1 VFVASAPF
9 GIICGFLHAGRS
21 SANAPPSLSLPQNAE
36 VNDLRILT
44 PTENKRLNELIGFLC
59 ITVAILSAL
68 SLISYSPRDA
78 AWNVSASGPDAG
90 HAQNWIG
97 PAGSY
102 SADLLFQVF
111 GFAAFLL
118 PMALAV
124 LGWRWLKNRAINSQ
138 VATLVGYGLLLLS
151 LPSLLTLWHFPD
163 VRGSVPPGGMLG
175 SLVSGGLRS
184 GFNPLG
190 ANLVAVALLLTA
202 LFMTTRFSFS
212 GAHAWASG
220 PKGPMG
226 TVEKL
231 GIMQKV
237 QAKWHAWRGT
247 REQER
252 LRKRLAETRL
262 SGRKPVNPQS
272 VGNTALANENPE
284 AIELQDASD
293 VFKTKLEQRDEE
305 RKEREKTHKAPI
317 FVVDREIEKPGAKK
331 ITPEPKIARS
341 NTNYKLPSISL
352 LREGERSQKL
362 DETELKERARAIEEK
377 CQEFDVQGR
386 VTQINPGPVVTT
398 FEFKPEAG
406 IKYSRI
412 IGLTEDLCLALQ
424 AESILIE
431 RIPGK
436 STIGI
441 EVPNL
446 TRQTIA
452 LREIIEAPEFINSAS
467 KLTLAMGRDLHGRIR
482 ITDLAAMPHLLIAG
496 STGTGK
502 SVFIN
507 SLMMSILYKASPDEV
522 KMVLVDPKRLEL
534 NLYENIPHLIAPVVT
549 DPKIASNVLRNA
561 TREMENRLKLL
572 AQRGVRNID
581 QYNRTFQKQQSL
593 SLFDNVE
600 ESEHKPLPYLV
611 IVIDELA
618 DLMMVDTNNVEESIT
633 RLAQMA
639 RAVGIH
645 LILATQRP
653 SVDVITGLIKANF
666 PARISFR
673 VASKVDSR
681 TILDANGSESL
692 LGKGDMLYLPA
703 GSSRLHR
710 IHGPLVSEDEI
721 VAVCDFWRNQAQ
733 AKYNEQLLEAP
744 KDEHG
749 KVESSADAGG
759 ESAGG
764 ADDVDDDLYQDAIRV
779 VCDAG
784 RASTSTLQRRL
795 RIGYG
800 RAARLIDLMEK
811 DGIVG
816 PPEGTKPREVL
827 KNRNWMREF
836 DQSAQE

>member
-1 VFVASAPF
+1 MRF
-9 GIICGFLHAGRS
+9 
-21 SANAPPSLSLPQNAE
+21 
-36 VNDLRILT
+36 LT

-59 ITVAILSAL
+59 LTLAILVGLAL
-68 SLISYSPRDA
+68 LSYSPRDA
-78 AWNVSASGPDAG
+78 AFNVAASTPLDGSPAR
-90 HAQNWIG
+90 NWIG
-97 PAGSY
+97 PAGAY
-102 SADLLFQVF
+102 AADLLFQVF

-118 PMALAV
+118 PVALSM
-124 LGWRWLKNRAINSQ
+124 LGWRWLRSRAVDSQ
-138 VATLVGYGLLLLS
+138 TATLVGYGLLLLS
-151 LPSLLTLWHFPD
+151 LPSLLSLWHFPEI
-163 VRGSVPPGGMLG
+163 RGAVPAGGLLG
-175 SLVSGGLRS
+175 SLISGGLRT
-184 GFNPLG
+184 GFNLWG
-190 ANLVAVALLLTA
+190 ANLVAIALLITA
-202 LFMTTRFSFS
+202 LFLTTRFSFS
-212 GAHAWASG
+212 GAHAWANS
-220 PKGPMG
+220 PKGPIG
-226 TVEKL
+226 VVERL
-231 GIMQKV
+231 GILRRMQTR
-237 QAKWHAWRGT
+237 WHAWKEE

-252 LRKRLAETRL
+252 MRRRVEANRLE
-262 SGRKPVNPQS
+262 GRKPAPAQS
-272 VGNTALANENPE
+272 LGAATLLNDQPSGIQLRDE
-284 AIELQDASD
+284 SD
-293 VFKTKLEQRDEE
+293 VFGESEGEEDEDE
-305 RKEREKTHKAPI
+305 GRKAP
-317 FVVDREIEKPGAKK
+317 VLVLDPVKAEKPPAKNSAG
-331 ITPEPKIARS
+331 PKIAR
-341 NTNYKLPSISL
+341 TAANYRLPSPGS

-362 DETELKERARAIEEK
+362 DEDELKTRARAIEAK
-377 CQEFDVQGR
+377 CLEFDVQGR

-412 IGLTEDLCLALQ
+412 TSLTEDLCLALQ

-441 EVPNL
+441 EVPNVN
-446 TRQTIA
+446 RQTIA
-452 LREIIEAPEFINSAS
+452 LREIIEAPEFTNSSS

-482 ITDLAAMPHLLIAG
+482 VTDLAAMPHLLIAG

-507 SLMMSILYKASPDEV
+507 SLMMSMLYKATPDEV
-522 KMVLVDPKRLEL
+522 KLVLVDPKRLEL
-534 NLYENIPHLIAPVVT
+534 NLYEGIPHLIAPVVT

-581 QYNRTFQKQQSL
+581 QYNRTFQKGQSL
-593 SLFDNVE
+593 SLFENVE
-600 ESEHKPLPYLV
+600 ENEHKPLPYLI

-703 GSSRLHR
+703 GSARLHR
-710 IHGPLVSEDEI
+710 IHGPLVTEEEI
-721 VAVCDFWRNQAQ
+721 TSVCDFWRQQAQ

-744 KDEHG
+744 KDENG
-749 KVESSADAGG
+749 KAAGAEGSEAG
-759 ESAGG
+759 EE
-764 ADDVDDDLYQDAIRV
+764 VDDDLYHDAVRV
-779 VCDAG
+779 VCEMG

-795 RIGYG
+795 RVGYG

-816 PPEGTKPREVL
+816 PPDGTKPRELL
-827 KNRNWMREF
+827 KGRDWMKEF
-836 DQSAQE
+836 DESLH

>member
-1 VFVASAPF
+1 VRF
-9 GIICGFLHAGRS
+9 
-21 SANAPPSLSLPQNAE
+21 
-36 VNDLRILT
+36 LT
-44 PTENKRLNELIGFLC
+44 PTGNKRLNELIGFLC
-59 ITVAILSAL
+59 LTAALLIAGALITYWPDDASFDVAG
-68 SLISYSPRDA
+68 PR
-78 AWNVSASGPDAG
+78 NGEV
-90 HAQNWIG
+90 HNLIG
-97 PAGSY
+97 PFGAYTSDAMFQLLGY
-102 SADLLFQVF
+102 SA
-111 GFAAFLL
+111 FLI
-118 PMALAV
+118 PMAALWLGIKWFRSRAV
-124 LGWRWLKNRAINSQ
+124 ESQ
-138 VATLVGYGLLLLS
+138 KATLFGYGLLLLF
-151 LPSLLTLWHFPD
+151 LPSLFNLVPFPE
-163 VRGSVPPGGMLG
+163 VRGAIPAGGMVGALLAG
-175 SLVSGGLRS
+175 ALTAGFNKVGAVIVTLALLITATFLTTTFSFGRAHALVSG
-184 GFNPLG
+184 PVG
-190 ANLVAVALLLTA
+190 AV
-202 LFMTTRFSFS
+202 
-212 GAHAWASG
+212 G
-220 PKGPMG
+220 
-226 TVEKL
+226 KL
-231 GIMQKV
+231 GVLQRV
-237 QAKWHAWRGT
+237 QARWHGWRER

-252 LRKRLAETRL
+252 MRRRVEANRLE
-262 SGRKPVNPQS
+262 GRKPIKAQAAGVA
-272 VGNTALANENPE
+272 VL
-284 AIELQDASD
+284 
-293 VFKTKLEQRDEE
+293 DEE
-305 RKEREKTHKAPI
+305 EPKTIQLNDESDIFGGRGRTKVTDNEEDDEPEKGSGHKAPI
-317 FVVDREIEKPGAKK
+317 LFLNQEKPEKSAKK
-331 ITPEPKIARS
+331 AGDPKIAKGS
-341 NTNYKLPSISL
+341 ANYKLPPVNL

-362 DETELKERARAIEEK
+362 DEDELKERARAIEEK
-377 CQEFDVQGR
+377 CLEFDVQGR

-446 TRQTIA
+446 NRQTIA
-452 LREIIEAPEFINSAS
+452 LREIIEAQEFVGSPS

-482 ITDLAAMPHLLIAG
+482 VTDLASMPHLLIAG

-507 SLMMSILYKASPDEV
+507 SLMMSILYKATPDDV

-534 NLYENIPHLIAPVVT
+534 NLYEGIPHLIAPVVT

-561 TREMENRLKLL
+561 TREMESRLKLL
-572 AQRGVRNID
+572 AQKGVRNIE

-593 SLFDNVE
+593 SLFENVE

-611 IVIDELA
+611 IIIDELA

-681 TILDANGSESL
+681 TILDSNGSESL

-703 GSSRLHR
+703 GSARLHR

-721 VAVCDFWRNQAQ
+721 VSVCDFWRQQAQ

-744 KDEHG
+744 KDENG
-749 KVESSADAGG
+749 KVE
-759 ESAGG
+759 GG
-764 ADDVDDDLYQDAIRV
+764 ADGEGGGEADDELYQDAVRV
-779 VCDAG
+779 VCEMG

-800 RAARLIDLMEK
+800 RAAHLIDLMEK

-816 PPEGTKPREVL
+816 PPDGTRPREVL
-827 KNRNWMREF
+827 KGKSWMKEF
-836 DQSAQE
+836 DESMH

>member
-1 VFVASAPF
+1 MALA
-9 GIICGFLHAGRS
+9 L
-21 SANAPPSLSLPQNAE
+21 
-36 VNDLRILT
+36 LT
-44 PTENKRLNELIGFLC
+44 YNPK
-59 ITVAILSAL
+59 
-68 SLISYSPRDA
+68 DA
-78 AWNVSASGPDAG
+78 AFNVSAPPPDGGA
-90 HAQNWIG
+90 AKNWIG
-97 PAGSY
+97 PVGAYG
-102 SADLLFQVF
+102 ADLFFQIF

-118 PMALAV
+118 PAAILV
-124 LGWRWLKNRAINSQ
+124 LGWRWFRSRAIDSQ
-138 VATLVGYGLLLLS
+138 VATLAGYGLLLLS
-151 LPSLLTLWHFPD
+151 LPALISLLSFIPAI
-163 VRGSVPPGGMLG
+163 RGAIPAGGFVG
-175 SLVSGGLRS
+175 ALVSSGLLASLNR
-184 GFNPLG
+184 G
-190 ANLVAVALLLTA
+190 AYLVAPALLVVA
-202 LFMTTRFSFS
+202 IFMTTRFSFA

-220 PKGPMG
+220 PNGPIG
-226 TVEKL
+226 KVEKL
-231 GIMQKV
+231 GILQKA
-237 QAKWHAWRGT
+237 QA
-247 REQER
+247 
-252 LRKRLAETRL
+252 RKA
-262 SGRKPVNPQS
+262 G
-272 VGNTALANENPE
+272 
-284 AIELQDASD
+284 
-293 VFKTKLEQRDEE
+293 
-305 RKEREKTHKAPI
+305 
-317 FVVDREIEKPGAKK
+317 
-331 ITPEPKIARS
+331 EPKITKGAP
-341 NTNYKLPSISL
+341 NYKLPSPSL

-362 DETELKERARAIEEK
+362 DEDELKLRARAIEAK
-377 CQEFDVQGR
+377 CLEFDVQGR

-406 IKYSRI
+406 IKYTRI
-412 IGLTEDLCLALQ
+412 TSLTEDLCLALQ

-441 EVPNL
+441 EVPNDK
-446 TRQTIA
+446 RQTIA
-452 LREIIEAPEFINSAS
+452 LREIIEAPEFINSPS

-482 ITDLAAMPHLLIAG
+482 VTDLAAMPHLLIAG

-522 KMVLVDPKRLEL
+522 KLVLVDPKRLEL

-581 QYNRTFQKQQSL
+581 QYNRTFKKEHSL
-593 SLFDNVE
+593 SLFDNLE
-600 ESEHKPLPYLV
+600 ENEHKPLPYLV

-681 TILDANGSESL
+681 TILDSNGSESL
-692 LGKGDMLYLPA
+692 LGRGDMLYLPA
-703 GSSRLHR
+703 GSARLHR

-721 VAVCDFWRNQAQ
+721 VSVCDFWRQQAQ

-744 KDEHG
+744 KDENG
-749 KVESSADAGG
+749 KPEGVGSA
-759 ESAGG
+759 EGG
-764 ADDVDDDLYQDAIRV
+764 AEEADDELYQDAIRV
-779 VCDAG
+779 VCEMG

-800 RAARLIDLMEK
+800 RAAHLIDIMEK

-816 PPEGTKPREVL
+816 PPDGTRPREVL
-827 KNRNWMREF
+827 KGKSWMKEF
-836 DQSAQE
+836 DDSVQ

>member
-1 VFVASAPF
+1 VPVAP
-9 GIICGFLHAGRS
+9 
-21 SANAPPSLSLPQNAE
+21 LSLPQKAE
-36 VNDLRILT
+36 ENSVRLLT
-44 PTENKRLNELIGFLC
+44 PTANKRLNELIGFLC
-59 ITVAILSAL
+59 ITLAVLMAL
-68 SLISYSPRDA
+68 ALISYSPHDA
-78 AWNVSASGPDAG
+78 AFNVAAPPTDGSPAR
-90 HAQNWIG
+90 NWIG
-97 PAGSY
+97 PVGAY
-102 SADLLFQVF
+102 SSDALFQIF
-111 GFAAFLL
+111 GFAAFML
-118 PMALAV
+118 PVAMGV
-124 LGWRWLKNRAINSQ
+124 LGWRWFRSRAIDSQ
-138 VATLVGYGLLLLS
+138 VATLVGYALLLLS
-151 LPSLLTLWHFPD
+151 LPSLLSLWHFPQL
-163 VRGSVPPGGMLG
+163 RGAIPAGGMLG
-175 SLVSGGLRS
+175 SLLSNSLLT
-184 GFNPLG
+184 GFNFWG
-190 ANLVAVALLLTA
+190 ATVVAVALFFTS
-202 LFMTTRFSFS
+202 LFMTTRFSFA
-212 GAHAWASG
+212 GTHAWAKSSRG
-220 PKGPMG
+220 PIGA
-226 TVEKL
+226 VERL
-231 GIMQKV
+231 GILQK
-237 QAKWHAWRGT
+237 AAARWNSWREE

-252 LRKRLAETRL
+252 MRRRVEETRI
-262 SGRKPVNPQS
+262 SGRKPVTPQS
-272 VGNTALANENPE
+272 FGNSSVLSEPAKSIQLTDE
-284 AIELQDASD
+284 SD
-293 VFKTKLEQRDEE
+293 VFEAEKEE
-305 RKEREKTHKAPI
+305 ESEKEALPRRKEPILFMGPEKS
-317 FVVDREIEKPGAKK
+317 VAKK
-331 ITPEPKIARS
+331 NNEPKIAKG
-341 NTNYKLPSISL
+341 NPNYKLPSPSL
-352 LREGERSQKL
+352 LREGERGQKL
-362 DETELKERARAIEEK
+362 DEEELKERARAIEAK
-377 CQEFDVQGR
+377 CLEFDIQGR

-441 EVPNL
+441 EVPNI

-452 LREIIEAPEFINSAS
+452 LREIIEAPEFSNSPS

-507 SLMMSILYKASPDEV
+507 SLMMSILYKASPDDV
-522 KMVLVDPKRLEL
+522 KLVLVDPKRLEL

-561 TREMENRLKLL
+561 TREMEKRLKLL
-572 AQRGVRNID
+572 AQRGVRNIE
-581 QYNRTFQKQQSL
+581 QYNRTFQKAQSL
-593 SLFDNVE
+593 SLFENVE

-681 TILDANGSESL
+681 TILDSNGSESL

-703 GSSRLHR
+703 GSARLHR

-721 VAVCDFWRNQAQ
+721 VAVCDFWRQQAQ

-744 KDEHG
+744 KDENG
-749 KVESSADAGG
+749 KVEGEAGEGAEAGG
-759 ESAGG
+759 EP
-764 ADDVDDDLYQDAIRV
+764 ADDALYQDAVRV
-779 VCDAG
+779 VCEMG

-800 RAARLIDLMEK
+800 RAAHLIDIMEK

-816 PPEGTKPREVL
+816 PPDGTRPREVL
-827 KNRNWMREF
+827 KDKTWMKEF
-836 DQSAQE
+836 DESAQ

>member
-1 VFVASAPF
+1 MRF
-9 GIICGFLHAGRS
+9 
-21 SANAPPSLSLPQNAE
+21 
-36 VNDLRILT
+36 LT

-59 ITVAILSAL
+59 VTVAVLTAL
-68 SLISYSPRDA
+68 ALISYSPRDA
-78 AWNVSASGPDAG
+78 AWNVSANGPDSANTN
-90 HAQNWIG
+90 NWIG
-97 PAGSY
+97 PAGAYAS
-102 SADLLFQVF
+102 DLLFQVF

-124 LGWRWLKNRAINSQ
+124 LGWRWLKNRPIQSQ
-138 VATLVGYGLLLLS
+138 VPALVGYALMLLA

-163 VRGSVPPGGMLG
+163 VRGTVPPGGMLG

-184 GFNPLG
+184 GFNPIG
-190 ANLVAVALLLTA
+190 ANLVAFALMLTA

-220 PKGPMG
+220 PKGPIG
-226 TVEKL
+226 AVEKL
-231 GIMQKV
+231 GILQRV
-237 QAKWHAWRGT
+237 QSRWHAWRGT

-262 SGRKPVNPQS
+262 SGRKPVTPQS
-272 VGNTALANENPE
+272 TGSSSASNENSRT
-284 AIELQDASD
+284 IELEDESD
-293 VFKTKLEQRDEE
+293 VFKSKQEE
-305 RKEREKTHKAPI
+305 RERAEKEKDRGHRAPI
-317 FVVDREIEKPGAKK
+317 FVVDREPEKPSARRAGA
-331 ITPEPKIARS
+331 EPKIAKG
-341 NTNYKLPSISL
+341 NTNYKLPSVSL
-352 LREGERSQKL
+352 LREGERGQKL
-362 DETELKERARAIEEK
+362 DEAELKDRARAIEEK
-377 CQEFDVQGR
+377 CLEFDVQGR

-482 ITDLAAMPHLLIAG
+482 VTDLAAMPHLLIAG

-507 SLMMSILYKASPDEV
+507 SLMMSILYKASPDDV

-572 AQRGVRNID
+572 AQRGVRNIE

-593 SLFDNVE
+593 SLFDNVD

-703 GSSRLHR
+703 GSARLHR

-721 VAVCDFWRNQAQ
+721 VSVCDFWRNQAQ

-744 KDEHG
+744 KDDNG
-749 KVESSADAGG
+749 KVEAGG
-759 ESAGG
+759 GSEVAPTDGG
-764 ADDVDDDLYQDAIRV
+764 ADDVDDALYQDAIRV

-827 KNRNWMREF
+827 KNRNWMSEF

>member
-1 VFVASAPF
+1 VRF
-9 GIICGFLHAGRS
+9 
-21 SANAPPSLSLPQNAE
+21 
-36 VNDLRILT
+36 LT

-59 ITVAILSAL
+59 ITLATLVALAL
-68 SLISYSPRDA
+68 LSYSPKDA
-78 AWNVSASGPDAG
+78 AFNVSAPTADGSA
-90 HAQNWIG
+90 ARNWIG
-97 PAGSY
+97 PAGAY
-102 SADLLFQVF
+102 SADLLFQIF
-111 GFAAFLL
+111 GFAAFLVPAAFL
-118 PMALAV
+118 V
-124 LGWRWLKNRAINSQ
+124 LGWRWFRSRAIHSQ
-138 VATLVGYGLLLLS
+138 AATLVGYALLLLS
-151 LPSLLTLWHFPD
+151 LPSLLSLWRFPE
-163 VRGSVPPGGMLG
+163 VRGAVPPGGFLG
-175 SLVSGGLRS
+175 ALISSGLRT
-184 GFNPLG
+184 GFNLWG
-190 ANLVAVALLLTA
+190 ANLVAVALLVTA
-202 LFMTTRFSFS
+202 LFMTTSFSFS
-212 GAHAWASG
+212 GAHAWANG
-220 PKGPMG
+220 PHGPIG
-226 TVEKL
+226 AVEKL
-231 GIMQKV
+231 GILQKA
-237 QAKWHAWRGT
+237 QARWHAWREE
-247 REQER
+247 REQRRMRRRVE
-252 LRKRLAETRL
+252 ESRL
-262 SGRKPVNPQS
+262 SGRKPVPPQS
-272 VGNTALANENPE
+272 IGR
-284 AIELQDASD
+284 SD
-293 VFKTKLEQRDEE
+293 VLDESIRLADESDIFKGLSEPAAG
-305 RKEREKTHKAPI
+305 KEKKDAASKSPI
-317 FVVDREIEKPGAKK
+317 FVFNRETDKPVAKK
-331 ITPEPKIARS
+331 AGEPKIAKGS
-341 NTNYKLPSISL
+341 PSYKLPSPTL
-352 LREGERSQKL
+352 LHEGERGQKL
-362 DETELKERARAIEEK
+362 DEEELKQRARAIEAK
-377 CQEFDVQGR
+377 CLEFDIQGR

-412 IGLTEDLCLALQ
+412 IALTEDLCLALQ

-441 EVPNL
+441 EVPNDR
-446 TRQTIA
+446 RQTIA
-452 LREIIEAPEFINSAS
+452 LREIIEAPEFVNSPS

-482 ITDLAAMPHLLIAG
+482 VTELAAMPHLLIAG

-522 KMVLVDPKRLEL
+522 KLVLVDPKRLEL

-581 QYNRTFQKQQSL
+581 QYNRTFKKEQSL
-593 SLFDNVE
+593 SLFDNLE
-600 ESEHKPLPYLV
+600 ETEHKPLPYLV

-681 TILDANGSESL
+681 TILDSNGSESL
-692 LGKGDMLYLPA
+692 LGRGDMLYLPA
-703 GSSRLHR
+703 GSARLHR
-710 IHGPLVSEDEI
+710 IHGPLVTEDEI
-721 VAVCDFWRNQAQ
+721 TSVCDFWREQAQ
-733 AKYNEQLLEAP
+733 AKYQEELLEAP
-744 KDEHG
+744 KEETGKTEGGDEA
-749 KVESSADAGG
+749 EPDGG
-759 ESAGG
+759 E
-764 ADDVDDDLYQDAIRV
+764 DLDDDLYQDAIRV

-816 PPEGTKPREVL
+816 PPDGTKPREVL
-827 KNRNWMREF
+827 KNRNWMKEF
-836 DQSAQE
+836 DEPSQ

>member
-1 VFVASAPF
+1 VRF
-9 GIICGFLHAGRS
+9 
-21 SANAPPSLSLPQNAE
+21 
-36 VNDLRILT
+36 LT
-44 PTENKRLNELIGFLC
+44 PTGNKRLNELVGFLC
-59 ITVAILSAL
+59 LTAALLIAAALITYWPDDASFDVA
-68 SLISYSPRDA
+68 
-78 AWNVSASGPDAG
+78 GPKNGDV
-90 HAQNWIG
+90 HNLIG
-97 PAGSY
+97 PFGAYTSDAMFQLLGY
-102 SADLLFQVF
+102 SA
-111 GFAAFLL
+111 FLI
-118 PMALAV
+118 PMAALW
-124 LGWRWLKNRAINSQ
+124 LGIKWFRSRPVASQ
-138 VATLVGYGLLLLS
+138 IATLFGYGLLLLF
-151 LPSLLTLWHFPD
+151 LPSLFTLIHFPD
-163 VRGSVPPGGMLG
+163 VRGAIPSGGMVGALLAG
-175 SLVSGGLRS
+175 ALTA
-184 GFNPLG
+184 GFNKAG
-190 ANLVAVALLLTA
+190 AVIVTLALLVTATFLT
-202 LFMTTRFSFS
+202 TTFSF
-212 GAHAWASG
+212 GRAHAWASG
-220 PKGPMG
+220 PTGPIGAMD
-226 TVEKL
+226 KL
-231 GIMQKV
+231 GILQRV
-237 QAKWHAWRGT
+237 QARWHGWRER

-252 LRKRLAETRL
+252 MRRRVEANRLE
-262 SGRKPVNPQS
+262 GRKPIKAQS
-272 VGNTALANENPE
+272 GSVAVL
-284 AIELQDASD
+284 D
-293 VFKTKLEQRDEE
+293 DEE
-305 RKEREKTHKAPI
+305 PKSIHLNDESDIFNGKGQGKADDEEGDDEPERSSGHKAPI
-317 FVVDREIEKPGAKK
+317 LFLNQEKTERPAKK
-331 ITPEPKIARS
+331 TADPKIAKG
-341 NTNYKLPSISL
+341 NTNYKLPPVNL

-362 DETELKERARAIEEK
+362 DEEELKARARAIEEK
-377 CQEFDVQGR
+377 CLEFDVQGR

-446 TRQTIA
+446 NRQTIA
-452 LREIIEAPEFINSAS
+452 LREIIEAQEFVGSPS

-482 ITDLAAMPHLLIAG
+482 VTDLASMPHLLIAG

-507 SLMMSILYKASPDEV
+507 SLMMSILYKATPDDV

-534 NLYENIPHLIAPVVT
+534 NLYEGIPHLIAPVVT
-549 DPKIASNVLRNA
+549 DPKVASNVLRNA
-561 TREMENRLKLL
+561 TREMESRLKLL
-572 AQRGVRNID
+572 AQKGVRNID

-593 SLFDNVE
+593 SLFENGE
-600 ESEHKPLPYLV
+600 ENEHKPLPYLV
-611 IVIDELA
+611 IIIDELA

-681 TILDANGSESL
+681 TILDSNGSESL

-703 GSSRLHR
+703 GSARLHR

-721 VAVCDFWRNQAQ
+721 VSVCDFWRQQAQ

-744 KDEHG
+744 KDENG
-749 KVESSADAGG
+749 KVE
-759 ESAGG
+759 GG
-764 ADDVDDDLYQDAIRV
+764 ADGDGGGEEADDELYQDAVRV
-779 VCDAG
+779 VCEMG

-800 RAARLIDLMEK
+800 RAAHLIDLMEK

-816 PPEGTKPREVL
+816 PPDGTRPREVL
-827 KNRNWMREF
+827 KGKGWMKEF
-836 DQSAQE
+836 DESMH

>member
-1 VFVASAPF
+1 LCLTFALLVAAALFTYWPGDASFNVSSSRDGQVHNLIGPF
-9 GIICGFLHAGRS
+9 GAYT
-21 SANAPPSLSLPQNAE
+21 A
-36 VNDLRILT
+36 
-44 PTENKRLNELIGFLC
+44 
-59 ITVAILSAL
+59 
-68 SLISYSPRDA
+68 DA
-78 AWNVSASGPDAG
+78 MFQLLG
-90 HAQNWIG
+90 
-97 PAGSY
+97 Y
-102 SADLLFQVF
+102 SA
-111 GFAAFLL
+111 FLI
-118 PMALAV
+118 PMAALW
-124 LGWRWLKNRAINSQ
+124 LGIKWFRSRPVESQ
-138 VATLVGYGLLLLS
+138 KATLFGYALLLLF
-151 LPSLLTLWHFPD
+151 LPALLTLIHFPD
-163 VRGSVPPGGMLG
+163 VRGAIPSGGMIGAL
-175 SLVSGGLRS
+175 LSGALTA
-184 GFNPLG
+184 GFNKAG
-190 ANLVAVALLLTA
+190 ALIVTLALLVTATFLT
-202 LFMTTRFSFS
+202 TTFSF
-212 GAHAWASG
+212 GRAHAWASG
-220 PKGPMG
+220 PRGPIGAMDR
-226 TVEKL
+226 L
-231 GIMQKV
+231 GILQRA
-237 QAKWHAWRGT
+237 QARWHGWRER
-247 REQER
+247 REQDRMRRRVEANR
-252 LRKRLAETRL
+252 LE
-262 SGRKPVNPQS
+262 GRKPIKSQA
-272 VGNTALANENPE
+272 GAAL
-284 AIELQDASD
+284 L
-293 VFKTKLEQRDEE
+293 DEE
-305 RKEREKTHKAPI
+305 PQTIRLEDQSDIFKGKGKIATEEEDEEEENSFGHKAPI
-317 FVVDREIEKPGAKK
+317 LFLNQDKPEKAKK
-331 ITPEPKIARS
+331 SGDPKIAKG
-341 NTNYKLPSISL
+341 NTNYKLPSVSL

-362 DETELKERARAIEEK
+362 DEDELKERARAIEEK

-386 VTQINPGPVVTT
+386 ITQINPGPVVTT

-446 TRQTIA
+446 NRQTIA
-452 LREIIEAPEFINSAS
+452 LREIIEAQEFVGSPS

-482 ITDLAAMPHLLIAG
+482 VTDLASMPHLLIAG

-507 SLMMSILYKASPDEV
+507 SLMMSILYKATPDDV

-534 NLYENIPHLIAPVVT
+534 NLYEGIPHLIAPVVT
-549 DPKIASNVLRNA
+549 DPKVASNVLRNA
-561 TREMENRLKLL
+561 TREMESRLKLL

-593 SLFDNVE
+593 SLFENVE

-611 IVIDELA
+611 IIIDELA

-681 TILDANGSESL
+681 TILDSNGSESL

-703 GSSRLHR
+703 GSARLHR

-721 VAVCDFWRNQAQ
+721 VSVCDFWRQQAQ

-744 KDEHG
+744 KDENG
-749 KVESSADAGG
+749 KVEGGAEGEGGG
-759 ESAGG
+759 EE
-764 ADDVDDDLYQDAIRV
+764 ADDELYQDAVRV
-779 VCDAG
+779 VCEMG

-800 RAARLIDLMEK
+800 RAAHLIDLMEK

-816 PPEGTKPREVL
+816 PPDGTRPREVL
-827 KNRNWMREF
+827 KGKNWMKEF
-836 DQSAQE
+836 DESVQ

>member
-1 VFVASAPF
+1 VRF
-9 GIICGFLHAGRS
+9 
-21 SANAPPSLSLPQNAE
+21 
-36 VNDLRILT
+36 LT
-44 PTENKRLNELIGFLC
+44 PTENKRLNELVGFLC
-59 ITVAILSAL
+59 IAVAVLLAAA
-68 SLISYSPRDA
+68 LISYSPHDPA
-78 AWNVSASGPDAG
+78 FNVSAAG
-90 HAQNWIG
+90 VGENAVQNWIG

-102 SADLLFQVF
+102 SADLMFQIF
-111 GFAAFLL
+111 GFAAFLV
-118 PMALAV
+118 PMAIGI
-124 LGWRWLKNRAINSQ
+124 LGYRWCRSRAIDSQ
-138 VATLVGYGLLLLS
+138 WATLVGYALLLLS
-151 LPSLLTLWHFPD
+151 LPSLLAMIRLPE
-163 VRGSVPPGGMLG
+163 VRGSIPA
-175 SLVSGGLRS
+175 GGLLGGAVSHGLES
-184 GFNPLG
+184 GFNFWG
-190 ANLVAVALLLTA
+190 AVLVALIMIVVALFL
-202 LFMTTRFSFS
+202 TTRFSFS
-212 GAHAWASG
+212 GAHAWASSS
-220 PKGPMG
+220 KGPLGKMD
-226 TVEKL
+226 KL
-231 GIMQKV
+231 GIWQR
-237 QAKWHAWRGT
+237 ARARWEDWRDT

-252 LRKRLAETRL
+252 MRREVEGRKL
-262 SGRKPVNPQS
+262 SGRKPVAPQI
-272 VGNTALANENPE
+272 VGKPESAEAPKTIRLEELGDIFKKKTAVKEEQETESEN
-284 AIELQDASD
+284 DGG
-293 VFKTKLEQRDEE
+293 
-305 RKEREKTHKAPI
+305 HKAL
-317 FVVDREIEKPGAKK
+317 VVLMGPDKTTEKAKK
-331 ITPEPKIARS
+331 TEPKTGKTT
-341 NTNYKLPSISL
+341 TNYKLPSVQL
-352 LREGERSQKL
+352 LRQGEGSQKL
-362 DETELKERARAIEEK
+362 DEDELKMRARAIEEK
-377 CQEFDVQGR
+377 FHEFGVEGR

-436 STIGI
+436 STVGI
-441 EVPNL
+441 EVPNDR
-446 TRQTIA
+446 RQTIA
-452 LREIIEAPEFINSAS
+452 LREIVEATEFANSPS

-482 ITDLAAMPHLLIAG
+482 VTDLASMPHLLIAG

-507 SLMMSILYKASPDEV
+507 SLMMSILYKATPDDV

-534 NLYENIPHLIAPVVT
+534 NLYEGIPHLIAPVVT
-549 DPKIASNVLRNA
+549 DPKVASNVLRNA

-611 IVIDELA
+611 IIIDELA

-681 TILDANGSESL
+681 TILDSNGSESL

-703 GSSRLHR
+703 GSARLHR

-721 VAVCDFWRNQAQ
+721 TAVCEFWREQAQ
-733 AKYNEQLLEAP
+733 AKYNEALLEAP
-744 KDEHG
+744 KEDAEKEAAKG
-749 KVESSADAGG
+749 KAGSGSAARHDQSIG
-759 ESAGG
+759 ESGG
-764 ADDVDDDLYQDAIRV
+764 DEEADDELYQDAVRI
-779 VCDAG
+779 CCEMG

-800 RAARLIDLMEK
+800 RAAHLIDLMEK

-816 PPEGTKPREVL
+816 PPDGTRPREVL
-827 KNRNWMREF
+827 KGANWMKDF
-836 DQSAQE
+836 DDAQQ

>member
-1 VFVASAPF
+1 MKY
-9 GIICGFLHAGRS
+9 
-21 SANAPPSLSLPQNAE
+21 
-36 VNDLRILT
+36 LRLLT

-59 ITVAILSAL
+59 VTVSVLTAL
-68 SLISYSPRDA
+68 ALISYSPRDA
-78 AWNVSASGPDAG
+78 AWNVSANGPESASTN
-90 HAQNWIG
+90 NWIG
-97 PAGSY
+97 PAGAY
-102 SADLLFQVF
+102 WADLLFQVF

-118 PMALAV
+118 PVALAV

-138 VATLVGYGLLLLS
+138 IATLIGYALLLLA
-151 LPSLLTLWHFPD
+151 LPSLLALWHFPD
-163 VRGSVPPGGMLG
+163 VRGTVPPGGMLG
-175 SLVSGGLRS
+175 SLVSGGLRT
-184 GFNPLG
+184 GFNPIG

-220 PKGPMG
+220 PKGPIG
-226 TVEKL
+226 AVEKL
-231 GIMQKV
+231 GILQKV
-237 QAKWHAWRGT
+237 QARWHAWRGT

-252 LRKRLAETRL
+252 LRKRLAENAPFESESRRL
-262 SGRKPVNPQS
+262 RNRSGNNS
-272 VGNTALANENPE
+272 VLNENSR
-284 AIELQDASD
+284 AIELEDESD
-293 VFKTKLEQRDEE
+293 VFKSRQEQRDEE
-305 RKEREKTHKAPI
+305 RAEKERDRGHKAPI
-317 FVVDREIEKPGAKK
+317 FVVDRETEKPSARKSVS
-331 ITPEPKIARS
+331 EPKIAKGT
-341 NTNYKLPSISL
+341 TNYKLPSVSL

-362 DETELKERARAIEEK
+362 DEAELKDRARAIEEK

-482 ITDLAAMPHLLIAG
+482 VTDLAAMPHLLIAG

-507 SLMMSILYKASPDEV
+507 SLMMSILYKASPDDV

-703 GSSRLHR
+703 GSARLHR

-721 VAVCDFWRNQAQ
+721 VSVCDFWRATG
-733 AKYNEQLLEAP
+733 A
-744 KDEHG
+744 G
-749 KVESSADAGG
+749 KI
-759 ESAGG
+759 
-764 ADDVDDDLYQDAIRV
+764 Q
-779 VCDAG
+779 
-784 RASTSTLQRRL
+784 RA
-795 RIGYG
+795 
-800 RAARLIDLMEK
+800 
-811 DGIVG
+811 IVG
-816 PPEGTKPREVL
+816 
-827 KNRNWMREF
+827 
-836 DQSAQE
+836 SAKR

>member
-1 VFVASAPF
+1 MRV
-9 GIICGFLHAGRS
+9 
-21 SANAPPSLSLPQNAE
+21 
-36 VNDLRILT
+36 LT

-59 ITVAILSAL
+59 ITIAILLAL
-68 SLISYSPRDA
+68 ALLTYQPEDLA
-78 AWNVSASGPDAG
+78 FNVSAPPADGPLAR
-90 HAQNWIG
+90 NWIG
-97 PAGSY
+97 PVGAY
-102 SADLLFQVF
+102 AADLLFQVF

-118 PMALAV
+118 PVAMGI
-124 LGWRWLKNRAINSQ
+124 LGWRWLRSRSIDSQ
-138 VATLVGYGLLLLS
+138 TATLVGYGLLLLS
-151 LPSLLTLWHFPD
+151 LPSLLSLWHVPEI
-163 VRGSVPPGGMLG
+163 RGALPPGGLLG
-175 SLVSGGLRS
+175 SVISNELRT
-184 GFNPLG
+184 GFNLWG
-190 ANLVAVALLLTA
+190 ANLVVIAILITA

-212 GAHAWASG
+212 GAHAWANSS
-220 PKGPMG
+220 KGPIG
-226 TVEKL
+226 AVEKL
-231 GIMQKV
+231 GIFQKV
-237 QAKWHAWRGT
+237 QARWHAWRDA
-247 REQER
+247 REDER
-252 LRKRLAETRL
+252 MRRRLQETRT
-262 SGRKPVNPQS
+262 SGRKPVNQATGKA
-272 VGNTALANENPE
+272 VAELPE
-284 AIELQDASD
+284 EVEPERTIHIPDETDI
-293 VFKTKLEQRDEE
+293 FGRPRDKRERDKKDHEE
-305 RKEREKTHKAPI
+305 EEIHERESAKAPI
-317 FVVDREIEKPGAKK
+317 FVVNSEKAEKPLKK
-331 ITPEPKIARS
+331 ASDAKIAKGT
-341 NTNYKLPSISL
+341 TNYRLPSVSL
-352 LREGERSQKL
+352 MREGERSQKI
-362 DETELKERARAIEEK
+362 DEDELKMRARAIEEK
-377 CQEFDVQGR
+377 CMEFDVQGR

-412 IGLTEDLCLALQ
+412 IALTEDLCLALQ

-441 EVPNL
+441 EVPNIN
-446 TRQTIA
+446 RQTIA
-452 LREIIEAPEFINSAS
+452 LREIIESPEFLNSPS

-482 ITDLAAMPHLLIAG
+482 VTDLAAMPHLLIAG

-507 SLMMSILYKASPDEV
+507 SLMMSILYKASPDDV

-572 AQRGVRNID
+572 AQKGVRNIE
-581 QYNRTFQKQQSL
+581 QYNRTFQKTQSL
-593 SLFDNVE
+593 SLFENVE
-600 ESEHKPLPYLV
+600 ETEHKPLPYLV

-681 TILDANGSESL
+681 TILDSNGSESL

-710 IHGPLVSEDEI
+710 IHGPLVTEDEI
-721 VAVCDFWRNQAQ
+721 VAVCDFWRAQAQ

-744 KDEHG
+744 KDENG
-749 KVESSADAGG
+749 RPLP
-759 ESAGG
+759 G
-764 ADDVDDDLYQDAIRV
+764 ADGDSGGSGSEADDELFQDAVRV
-779 VCDAG
+779 VCEAG

-800 RAARLIDLMEK
+800 RAAHLIDLMEK

-816 PPEGTKPREVL
+816 PPDGTRPRELL
-827 KNRNWMREF
+827 KGREWMREF
-836 DQSAQE
+836 DESQHG

>member
-1 VFVASAPF
+1 V
-9 GIICGFLHAGRS
+9 CL
-21 SANAPPSLSLPQNAE
+21 LS
-36 VNDLRILT
+36 
-44 PTENKRLNELIGFLC
+44 PTENKRLNELVGFLC
-59 ITVAILSAL
+59 ISLAILVAL
-68 SLISYSPRDA
+68 ALISYSPRDA
-78 AWNVSASGPDAG
+78 SFNVSAQPADSGVTN
-90 HAQNWIG
+90 NWMG
-97 PAGSY
+97 PVGAYTS
-102 SADLLFQVF
+102 DLLFQIF
-111 GFAAFLL
+111 GFSAFLL
-118 PMALAV
+118 PLAIAV
-124 LGWRWLKNRAINSQ
+124 LGWRWCRSRALDSQ
-138 VATLVGYGLLLLS
+138 SATLGGYFLLLVS
-151 LPSLLTLWHFPD
+151 LPSLLALFPFPA
-163 VRGSVPPGGMLG
+163 VRGAIPAGGTVG
-175 SLVSGGLRS
+175 SLISSELLA
-184 GFNPLG
+184 GFNFWG
-190 ANLVAVALLLTA
+190 ALLVAVALFFTS
-202 LFMTTRFSFS
+202 LFMTTRFSFA
-212 GAHAWASG
+212 GTHAWATG
-220 PKGPMG
+220 PKGPIG
-226 TVEKL
+226 AVERL
-231 GIMQKV
+231 GLLQKA
-237 QAKWHAWRGT
+237 QTRWHNWREH
-247 REQER
+247 REQQRMRRRVE
-252 LRKRLAETRL
+252 ESRL
-262 SGRKPVNPQS
+262 SGRKPVPPQAIS
-272 VGNTALANENPE
+272 KTALLETSGALADEPKEEE
-284 AIELQDASD
+284 ADD
-293 VFKTKLEQRDEE
+293 KD
-305 RKEREKTHKAPI
+305 RKSSVAKAPI
-317 FVVDREIEKPGAKK
+317 FVFHRDTEKPAAKK
-331 ITPEPKIARS
+331 TGEPKIAKDS
-341 NTNYKLPSISL
+341 QNYKLPPPSL
-352 LREGERSQKL
+352 LREGERGQKL
-362 DETELKERARAIEEK
+362 DEEELKQRARAIEAK

-441 EVPNL
+441 EVPNDR
-446 TRQTIA
+446 RQTIA
-452 LREIIEAPEFINSAS
+452 LREIIEAPEFIHSPS

-482 ITDLAAMPHLLIAG
+482 VTELAAMPHLLIAG

-507 SLMMSILYKASPDEV
+507 SLMISILFKASPDDV
-522 KMVLVDPKRLEL
+522 KLVLVDPKRLEL
-534 NLYENIPHLIAPVVT
+534 SLYENIPHLIAPVVT

-581 QYNRTFQKQQSL
+581 QYNRTFKKDQSL
-593 SLFDNVE
+593 SLFDSVE
-600 ESEHKPLPYLV
+600 DPAHRPLPYLI

-681 TILDANGSESL
+681 TILDSNGAESL
-692 LGKGDMLYLPA
+692 LGRGDMLYLPA
-703 GSSRLHR
+703 GSARLHR
-710 IHGPLVSEDEI
+710 IHGPLVTEDEI
-721 VAVCDFWRNQAQ
+721 TEVCDFWREQAQ
-733 AKYNEQLLEAP
+733 AKYQEELLEAP
-744 KDEHG
+744 KEENAKAAEG
-749 KVESSADAGG
+749 ADQSDSDGG
-759 ESAGG
+759 
-764 ADDVDDDLYQDAIRV
+764 DDVDDNLYQDAVRV

-816 PPEGTKPREVL
+816 PPDGTKPREVL
-827 KNRNWMREF
+827 KNRNWMKEF
-836 DQSAQE
+836 DESQL